1 MRPTEI
7 GKINE
12 IVIQM
17 LNLSLDPDTPVFMG
31 ETNLQHMRDEHP
43 DDFLKYGDKVAEIL
57 QTPDFVAKHPKKD
70 SIEFIK
76 RFYDEDIED
85 YVLVAVRATKSQVH
99 FARTL
104 FVMAD
109 DKVTQYNKK
118 NALKPYKKP

>member
-12 IVIQM
+12 IVIKI

-31 ETNLQHMRDEHP
+31 ETNLQHMKDEHP
-43 DDFLKYGDKVAEIL
+43 DDFLKYGDKIVEIL
-57 QTPDFVAKHPKKD
+57 KTPDFVAQHPKKD
-70 SIEFIK
+70 SIEYIK
-76 RFYDEDIED
+76 KFYDEEIED
-85 YVLVAVRATKSQVH
+85 YVLVAVRATKSEIH

-109 DKVTQYNKK
+109 DKVIQYNKK
-118 NALKPYKKP
+118 NALKAYKKP